1 MTLDQGKHESA
12 TTDRFRRVFPLAG
25 CRGEFSVTRDEAAFL
40 LGVPVTADSETVR
53 HAWRMW
59 ARIAHPD
66 VNGDPAHF
74 AQLDEARRVLLH
86 AVPAA
91 APVITAVPRTSLSHV
106 VGMPT
111 HPFGLALSGI
121 VTILLAALAGL
132 SPLPY
137 AVAVATSSLAAA
149 LWAVWATSEI
159 LSKCADRGHRIATLA
174 LVWLPM
180 VVTQVLVSVLVGTS
194 FVPVLPLLALP
205 FVAVVALVNPGAG
218 LWRPVGRDATC
229 SMGRWEQ

>member
-1 MTLDQGKHESA
+1 MN
-12 TTDRFRRVFPLAG
+12 
-25 CRGEFSVTRDEAAFL
+25 RDEAALL
-40 LGVPVTADSETVR
+40 LGVPVTADPEAVR

-74 AQLDEARRVLLH
+74 AQLDTARRVLLQ
-86 AVPAA
+86 A
-91 APVITAVPRTSLSHV
+91 APAVAPQVTSAPRKTWSQV
-106 VGMPT
+106 VRWPA
-111 HPFGLALSGI
+111 HPIALAFSGI
-121 VTILLAALAGL
+121 VTILLAALAGV

-137 AVAVATSSLAAA
+137 AVTVATSSCAAA

-159 LSKCADRGHRIATLA
+159 LPRSADQGHRISALTL
-174 LVWLPM
+174 LWLPIAAM
-180 VVTQVLVSVLVGTS
+180 QVVVSVLVASS

-218 LWRPVGRDATC
+218 LWRPVGR
-229 SMGRWEQ
+229 